1 MQPLHTWADLKMK
14 KGSSGMISFSI
25 FNNHKKTSIVVEKS
39 MPKIDGG
46 ANFHFHMF
54 EKLKY
59 VIYFLFFFLGK

>member
-1 MQPLHTWADLKMK
+1 MK

-59 VIYFLFFFLGK
+59 VIYFLFFF